1 MSNRQRRMRRFLRLP
16 KHRVPKT
23 RPKTAP
29 PRDARPES
37 GAAMLDLALFAF
49 VLAFLALGIA
59 RPFLWVLAYIYIDIL
74 APQKIGWTLT
84 PALPISLIAFCA
96 AFAGWLLTDSKKE
109 TRIHYR
115 QLLMLLLLLYCAFTT
130 TQSAF
135 PVEAAHK
142 WSWVWKA
149 LVFAIFL
156 PFTLTTRP
164 RMEALL
170 VTVVL
175 TLGAIVIATGMKT
188 VLGGGGYESLY
199 FFVNDN
205 SGIYESSTLATVAIG
220 SIPLVLWLTKHGTV
234 FPPDWRV
241 KLFGYGVIFSCLLI
255 PVGTEARTGLV
266 CIAVLGVL
274 MLRDVKNR
282 ILYLLAAGV
291 LAIGALP
298 FLPQSYY
305 ERMATIG
312 SHEGDASASTRVAVW
327 SWTLDYVAE
336 HPLGGGFDAYRA
348 NSFTYSM
355 PVRTDEGSSVS
366 VELVEVTDKGRAFHS
381 AYFELLGEQGYPG
394 FLIWMALQITGLL
407 QMEKLRRRYRKRDG
421 PRTAWVADLASAL
434 QAAQIVYLVGAAFQ
448 GIAYQPVIFLFLG
461 LQIALWT
468 YCAQRESPSAT
479 DAAGERAAKRSRR
492 RRDPP
497 QRDPALP

>member
-1 MSNRQRRMRRFLRLP
+1 
-16 KHRVPKT
+16 
-23 RPKTAP
+23 
-29 PRDARPES
+29 
-37 GAAMLDLALFAF
+37 MLDLALFAF

-266 CIAVLGVL
+266 C
-274 MLRDVKNR
+274 
-282 ILYLLAAGV
+282 
-291 LAIGALP
+291 
-298 FLPQSYY
+298 
-305 ERMATIG
+305 
-312 SHEGDASASTRVAVW
+312 
-327 SWTLDYVAE
+327 
-336 HPLGGGFDAYRA
+336 
-348 NSFTYSM
+348 
-355 PVRTDEGSSVS
+355 
-366 VELVEVTDKGRAFHS
+366 
-381 AYFELLGEQGYPG
+381 
-394 FLIWMALQITGLL
+394 
-407 QMEKLRRRYRKRDG
+407 
-421 PRTAWVADLASAL
+421 
-434 QAAQIVYLVGAAFQ
+434 
-448 GIAYQPVIFLFLG
+448 
-461 LQIALWT
+461 
-468 YCAQRESPSAT
+468 
-479 DAAGERAAKRSRR
+479 
-492 RRDPP
+492 
-497 QRDPALP
+497 